1 MLLTQQE
8 GHEFKSMMFG
18 VTVPVCLPWKLC
30 MVHAAFNPVAA
41 GISQSPSRFNAKNKT
56 KPVELPIMSCYLFK
70 YSHLFNQY

>member
-18 VTVPVCLPWKLC
+18 VTVPVCLPCKLC

-56 KPVELPIMSCYLFK
+56 SWITYNVLLFV
-70 YSHLFNQY
+70 